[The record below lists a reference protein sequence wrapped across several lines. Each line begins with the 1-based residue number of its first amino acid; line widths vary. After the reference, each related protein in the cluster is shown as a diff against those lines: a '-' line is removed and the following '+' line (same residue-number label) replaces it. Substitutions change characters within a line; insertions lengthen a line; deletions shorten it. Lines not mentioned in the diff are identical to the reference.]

1 MYILALAWYLFI
13 ALGFPKA
20 CFSSDRF
27 TLCETWSDWIR
38 DVKSKCSTKC
48 GWLIIS
54 FTVSHVYQGFKVRL
68 WTGKWTV
75 LAWNWQRRGDNII
88 DSFQGMDSM
97 KGSQIAKCYLSLKV
111 YVGGVIGICVS
122 FIEIAFPAEA
132 LSLFGVCMFFVHL
145 EVLSSFSLTRD
156 AFEVFL
162 HLLRSPNLSLR
173 WLLMVAA
180 VRHSSGGDRS
190 YITCLFCSM

>member
-1 MYILALAWYLFI
+1 MELA
-13 ALGFPKA
+13 K
-20 CFSSDRF
+20 
-27 TLCETWSDWIR
+27 T
-38 DVKSKCSTKC
+38 
-48 GWLIIS
+48 
-54 FTVSHVYQGFKVRL
+54 
-68 WTGKWTV
+68 
-75 LAWNWQRRGDNII
+75 GDNII

-162 HLLRSPNLSLR
+162 HLLRSPNL
-173 WLLMVAA
+173 AA
-180 VRHSSGGDRS
+180 VRHSDRSGDRS
-190 YITCLFCSM
+190 YITWVFFAQCKRWPSAMKWCFLEMSCHPTKKCPKKDFLKTSLVICLTVLASEKAANKLQRAKLWRAQRK

>member
-1 MYILALAWYLFI
+1 MELA
-13 ALGFPKA
+13 K
-20 CFSSDRF
+20 
-27 TLCETWSDWIR
+27 T
-38 DVKSKCSTKC
+38 
-48 GWLIIS
+48 
-54 FTVSHVYQGFKVRL
+54 
-68 WTGKWTV
+68 
-75 LAWNWQRRGDNII
+75 GDNII

-97 KGSQIAKCYLSLKV
+97 KGSQITKCYLSLKV

-162 HLLRSPNLSLR
+162 HLLRSPNL
-173 WLLMVAA
+173 AA

-190 YITCLFCSM
+190 YITWVFFAQCKR